1 MGNIFYP
8 DFRDFI
14 NELNKNDVHY
24 ILVGGYSV
32 IFHGYSRSTGD
43 MDIWVKRDKE
53 NYKKLVSAFTNFG
66 MPVFNMTEDVFLN
79 HPTWDVFTFG
89 SPPVC
94 IDILVKV
101 KGLDFDD
108 SFKMSTTF
116 EDDGLVVRTI
126 HINHLIKAKKAAG
139 RPRDI
144 DDINNLTK

>member
-14 NELNKNDVHY
+14 NELNTNDVKY

-53 NYKKLVSAFTNFG
+53 NYKKLANAFTNFG

-101 KGLDFDD
+101 KGLNFDD

-116 EDDGLVVRTI
+116 EDEGLVVRTI
-126 HINHLIKAKKAAG
+126 HINHIKAKEAAG